1 MEELKVIIYGI
12 FLTWVIVNRKG
23 SAEDHTYTNYR
34 SDSDERGERRK

>member
-12 FLTWVIVNRKG
+12 FVIWVIWNR
-23 SAEDHTYTNYR
+23 SLSEEDHTYTNYR